1 MGNNR
6 MRLVVDRVMG
16 GKRPV
21 RAGLTTLA
29 VAAVLGA
36 SAAADARPASI
47 EGKWRLNPKETET
60 LPGEEAPAELIMAIT
75 KDDGKVFNWTVTV
88 RMPDGAS
95 GSTSFS
101 GAIDG
106 KPYPIA
112 GRPGSTSAFSW
123 LPDGTLKQVSEQAAG
138 FVVEVCEFSGGMKKM
153 ECSARQTDKQGRVVT
168 YVESFDRM

>member
-1 MGNNR
+1 
-6 MRLVVDRVMG
+6 MG
-16 GKRPV
+16 GTV

-29 VAAVLGA
+29 AIAVSAA

-95 GSTSFS
+95 GSTSYS

-123 LPDGTLKQVSEQAAG
+123 LPDGTLKQVSEQGAG
-138 FVVEVCEFSGGMKKM
+138 FVVEICEFPGGMKKM
-153 ECSARQTDKQGRVVT
+153 ECSARQTDNKGRVMT

>member
-1 MGNNR
+1 
-6 MRLVVDRVMG
+6 MG
-16 GKRPV
+16 GKRTV
-21 RAGLTTLA
+21 RAGFAILL
-29 VAAVLGA
+29 VAIAALVT

-88 RMPDGAS
+88 RMSDGAS

-106 KPYPIA
+106 KPYPVV

-138 FVVEVCEFSGGMKKM
+138 FVVEICEFSGGLRKM
-153 ECSARQTDKQGRVVT
+153 ECSARQTDKQGRVLT